1 MVIDPTSMHV
11 LFIQYPPRTQV
22 FKHKIEVFCFVLFC
36 FVALLL
42 PDAMQ
47 GLRKSSE
54 NVLKKKKKRRRRRRR
69 KKEKKN
75 VELVLITNSMTLR
88 NFLILAAVRIR

>member
-54 NVLKKKKKRRRRRRR
+54 NVLKKKKKMNKKKKKER
-69 KKEKKN
+69 KKRRMWN
-75 VELVLITNSMTLR
+75 W
-88 NFLILAAVRIR
+88 F